1 MKAITLIPFLFA
13 CISPVSAEE
22 TLKITVEKVTPVVA
36 KPKVQLALL
45 LDTSSSM
52 DGLIDQARTQLW
64 KVVNSFSQVTRD
76 GQTPTIEVA
85 LYEYGN
91 DTLSLTSGYVRQV
104 SPLSTELDDLSE
116 KLFALQTNG
125 GTELCGTVIQKA
137 LDQLCWDDSPSTYK
151 AIFIA
156 GNESFR
162 QGNVSA
168 NEQCKLASEHGVI
181 VNTIHCGSER
191 DGISGGWQAGA
202 LIAKGDFLT
211 IDQDQ
216 AIAHIVAPQDKLII
230 ELSTQL
236 NSTYIPYGQVGKQK
250 KENQAAQDNNAYR
263 ERSKGAAVG
272 RAITKSSKV
281 YNNASWDMLD
291 FVEESPAGLAKLQKS
306 DLPSELKELTLT
318 EQKAYIEKKREE
330 RTELQNRINT
340 LNKEREAYIA
350 QQKKVQSS
358 KPSTLDQAITKTIH
372 RQVQQSGY
380 SVQ

>member
-13 CISPVSAEE
+13 CISQVSAEE
-22 TLKITVEKVTPVVA
+22 TLKITVEKVAPAVSR
-36 KPKVQLALL
+36 PKVQLALL

-76 GQTPTIEVA
+76 EQIPTIEVA

-137 LDQLCWDDSPSTYK
+137 LDQLRWDDSPSTYK

-168 NEQCKLASEHGVI
+168 DEQCKLASEHGVI
-181 VNTIHCGSER
+181 VNTCLLYTSPSPR
-191 DGISGGWQAGA
+191 DA
-202 LIAKGDFLT
+202 
-211 IDQDQ
+211 
-216 AIAHIVAPQDKLII
+216 
-230 ELSTQL
+230 
-236 NSTYIPYGQVGKQK
+236 
-250 KENQAAQDNNAYR
+250 
-263 ERSKGAAVG
+263 
-272 RAITKSSKV
+272 
-281 YNNASWDMLD
+281 
-291 FVEESPAGLAKLQKS
+291 
-306 DLPSELKELTLT
+306 
-318 EQKAYIEKKREE
+318 
-330 RTELQNRINT
+330 
-340 LNKEREAYIA
+340 
-350 QQKKVQSS
+350 
-358 KPSTLDQAITKTIH
+358 
-372 RQVQQSGY
+372 
-380 SVQ
+380 